1 MQELRKHQ
9 KSYVQANTYM
19 GVLFQVHNFFGKY
32 SVKETFLEILKNRSE
47 KLPFGISLDEYF
59 WI

>member
-1 MQELRKHQ
+1 MI
-9 KSYVQANTYM
+9 QANTYM
-19 GVLFQVHNFFGKY
+19 EVLFQAYNFFGKY

-47 KLPFGISLDEYF
+47 KLSFGIPLDEYF

>member
-1 MQELRKHQ
+1 MI
-9 KSYVQANTYM
+9 QANTYM
-19 GVLFQVHNFFGKY
+19 GVLFQTYNFFGKY